1 MNKTLAFCSRTV
13 KEIIR
18 DPLSYIFCLGFPIV
32 MLLLMTVVNE
42 SIPEEAAMTVFEINN
57 LGPAIAYFGLTF
69 VLLFTSIQVSKDR
82 STALITRVYVSP
94 MKSSQIIAGYTL
106 PMLLI
111 ALCQAAIA
119 LTASYVVSLAGDKAF
134 DIINMAVCLASL
146 LPSMLLL
153 VSVGL
158 IFGTIVNEKAAPGIG
173 SIIISVSGM
182 LGGIW
187 MDVEALGGALEKTA
201 KILPFFHGIKAARCA
216 LGGQWDD
223 MISPLAVTAVWA
235 VAMYILAVLV
245 MKGRLRKDVA

>member
-42 SIPEEAAMTVFEINN
+42 SIPEEAAMTVFEIDN

-119 LTASYVVSLAGDKAF
+119 LIASYVVSLAGDKAF
-134 DIINMAVCLASL
+134 DIINMAACLASL

-201 KILPFFHGIKAARCA
+201 KVLPFFHGIKAARCA
-216 LGGQWDD
+216 LGGQRSD

-245 MKGRLRKDVA
+245 MKRRLRKDIA